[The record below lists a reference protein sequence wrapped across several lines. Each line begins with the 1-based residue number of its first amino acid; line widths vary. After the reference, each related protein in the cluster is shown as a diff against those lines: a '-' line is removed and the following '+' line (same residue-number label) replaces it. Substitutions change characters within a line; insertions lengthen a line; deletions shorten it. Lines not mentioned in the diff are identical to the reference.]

1 MLSRF
6 PSVTEHVSSKLPSPV
21 NCLNSPIY
29 TSQYLARVLL
39 PCQFS
44 LHSSILPVNYFLAL
58 PNHPTS
64 LIHFGFY
71 CWTPFSFSKRFLRL
85 NTLLYSTLVSC
96 RLHCTQYDFIN
107 AHVHTV
113 PLETMHYFSCRF
125 VLEGGSRDFCTT
137 TMRWRW
143 ISPWICDLLPFLCWP
158 IWTFSPVPPH
168 GPGF

>member
-6 PSVTEHVSSKLPSPV
+6 PSVTEHVSSKLPLPV

-44 LHSSILPVNYFLAL
+44 LHSFILPVNYFLVL

-64 LIHFGFY
+64 LIHCGFY
-71 CWTPFSFSKRFLRL
+71 CWTPLSFSKRFFRL
-85 NTLLYSTLVSC
+85 HILLHSTLVSY

-113 PLETMHYFSCRF
+113 PLETMHYISCT
-125 VLEGGSRDFCTT
+125 VLEGGSRDSCSTT
-137 TMRWRW
+137 KRRRW
-143 ISPWICDLLPFLCWP
+143 ISQ
-158 IWTFSPVPPH
+158 
-168 GPGF
+168 